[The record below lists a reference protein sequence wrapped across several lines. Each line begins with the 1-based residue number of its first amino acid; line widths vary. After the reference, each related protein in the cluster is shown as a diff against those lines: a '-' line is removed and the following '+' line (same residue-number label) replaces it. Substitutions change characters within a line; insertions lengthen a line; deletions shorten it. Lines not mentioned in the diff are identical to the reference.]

1 MSFLLVN
8 QGEDIWAD
16 AVADEM
22 GALRLF
28 QNNWTPADGDD
39 EGDVT
44 EANFSGYSA
53 KTLTPGSWVIT
64 PGAPTTMAYPEQTFT
79 ADDDVD
85 PAQTVYGAYITQ
97 VTTGKLMCAWRFDD
111 GPYTVSLNGDQI
123 KHTPNISIKKPSEA

>member
-22 GALRLF
+22 AELHLF
-28 QNNWTPADGDD
+28 KNNWTPADGDD

-44 EANFSGYSA
+44 EADFTGYA
-53 KTLTPGSWVIT
+53 HKDLTPGSWVIT

-79 ADDDVD
+79 STADQT
-85 PAQTVYGAYITQ
+85 AQTVYGAYITQ

-111 GPYTVSLNGDQI
+111 GPYTVSLNGDAI